1 MHPDYN
7 LSPDF
12 HPQSE
17 TGSEQ
22 FLRFLSDFKCEIGGG
37 KNAIND
43 GFVSHSLDVT
53 EQRLESVVQL
63 QFTTRSRAGWI

>member
-7 LSPDF
+7 LSPVV
-12 HPQSE
+12 HLQSE

-22 FLRFLSDFKCEIGGG
+22 FIRFLSDFKCEQGGG
-37 KNAIND
+37 KTAVND

-53 EQRLESVVQL
+53 EQRLESAVQL
-63 QFTTRSRAGWI
+63 QFTTRSRAG